1 METFF
6 SNNMKLLRK
15 RKKLSQED
23 MAAAVNL
30 KRHDIDNYE
39 RGIVPRPENL
49 VLIADFLKISIDTLL
64 RNDLSK
70 FSEYTLKQLE
80 QGNDSYVKG
89 TKLRVHATTVDS
101 NNNENVELVSH
112 KAKAGY
118 TEGYNDPEFVSG
130 LPTFQLPFLSRERKY
145 RMFQIDGDSML
156 PIPDKSYIVAEFL
169 RDWSE
174 MQDGHAYIILTKDE
188 GIVFKIAYNQIRKKK
203 NLLLKSLNSQYK
215 PYEVDITDIKEVW
228 KFVNYT
234 ASKLPESINSQELLL
249 EKISELQKLI
259 VTT

>member
-6 SNNMKLLRK
+6 STNIKLLRK
-15 RKKLSQED
+15 RKELSQED
-23 MAAAVNL
+23 MAEAVGL

-39 RGIVPRPENL
+39 RGIVPRPDNM

-64 RNDLSK
+64 RTDLSK
-70 FSEYTLKQLE
+70 LSEFSLKQLE
-80 QGNDSYVKG
+80 QGHDSYVKG
-89 TKLRVHATTVDS
+89 TKLRVHATTVDTA
-101 NNNENVELVSH
+101 NNENVELVSH

-130 LPTFQLPFLSRERKY
+130 LPAFQLPFLSRERKY

-156 PIPDKSYIVAEFL
+156 PIPDKSYVVGEFM
-169 RDWSE
+169 RDWSA

-188 GIVFKIAYNQIRKKK
+188 GIVFKIAYNQIRKRK
-203 NLLLKSLNSQYK
+203 NLLLKSLNPQYK
-215 PYEVDITDIKEVW
+215 SYEVDIAEIKEVW

-234 ASKLPESINSQELLL
+234 SSKLPESVQPQELLL

-259 VTT
+259 TTT